1 MFRGLKDKALSKSLE
16 VAINFKIKEYG
27 EMLKLNLDSQN
38 KTIEF
43 TIILKGE
50 KEALEVF
57 VNNYE
62 ISEEE
67 GKYYLYAKD
76 IKTSREWI
84 NIVAENYLKGEK
96 VELPEKIAK
105 TLQILV

>member
-16 VAINFKIKEYG
+16 VAINLKIKEYG

-43 TIILKGE
+43 EVMLKGE
-50 KEALEVF
+50 KEPLKVF

-62 ISEEE
+62 I
-67 GKYYLYAKD
+67 YNAPICQDNNL
-76 IKTSREWI
+76 
-84 NIVAENYLKGEK
+84 EK
-96 VELPEKIAK
+96 
-105 TLQILV
+105 LVIIY